1 MLRTMREILG
11 IAVMCLATSGY
22 ASPDVRTTIDALPEI
37 ATVSH
42 GRTHVVIRGV
52 ARQRDIAPVV
62 EQVITDVQRRFAR
75 PQREADP
82 EITLCVFPD
91 DRRYLATAAVFGDVP
106 SDLGF
111 YRPDHRVAIA
121 NLGRSIGNLRHELVH
136 PLIGDDFPDIP
147 TWLNEGVAALYGSA
161 KWNGHAFEFVVNY
174 RLRDLQRALKDG
186 TLPSLSE
193 LAESTAE
200 DVHGPNG
207 MMMYGYARYVLL
219 FADRHGDLEKL
230 YADLRDASGDTAR
243 QRDVL
248 LAHVDERAFRAW
260 AARLRY

>member
-1 MLRTMREILG
+1 MLWSMREILG
-11 IAVMCLATSGY
+11 IAVVLWAASGH
-22 ASPDVRTTIDALPEI
+22 ASPDVRSTIDALPEI

-52 ARQRDIAPVV
+52 AKRREIAPVV
-62 EQVITDVQRRFAR
+62 EQVIADVQRRFTRA
-75 PQREADP
+75 QHDADP
-82 EITLCVFPD
+82 DITLCV
-91 DRRYLATAAVFGDVP
+91 
-106 SDLGF
+106 F

-136 PLIGDDFPDIP
+136 PLIGDDFPGIP

-161 KWNGHAFEFVVNY
+161 KWNGRAFEFLVNY
-174 RLRDLQRALKDG
+174 RLHDLQRALKDG
-186 TLPSLSE
+186 RLPSLAE
-193 LAESTAE
+193 LAGSTDA

-219 FADRHGDLEKL
+219 FAERHGDLDKL
-230 YADLRDASGDTAR
+230 YAELRDASGDTEK
-243 QRDVL
+243 QRAVL

-260 AARLRY
+260 AAKLRY